1 MRRFHVHTYGCQMN
15 VHDSRRLAEALQRAG
30 YEAVNDPVDA
40 DVLIVNT
47 CSVREKAV
55 HKVVSHLGTL
65 RPLKRAHGAR
75 IVVMGCVAEQEGE
88 RLRRRAPFVDL
99 VVGPDR
105 IVDLPTLL
113 EELEA
118 GEAAPVATGF
128 DVEAPRF
135 LAAQPDATVARPCA
149 YVAVMKGCD
158 ERCSFCIVPSTRGP
172 ERYRP
177 AEQVVQEVAAH
188 VEAGAREVTLLGQTV
203 NAWYDP
209 AEAPPVRGSRR
220 PPSRFPWLLRRI
232 AEAVPGLARLR
243 YTSPH
248 PRYLSEALIAAH
260 RDLPVLARHVHLP
273 VQSGSDRVLRRMLR
287 RYRRA
292 DLLRRIEALRT
303 ACPDLTLSTDLIV
316 GFPGERE
323 EDFQQTLSLVR
334 EAGFVQ
340 AFCFKYSPR
349 PGTAALALEEPVPEP
364 VKEERLARLF
374 EVVDVQQRAHLRSL
388 VGSRAT
394 VLVEGVDRQ
403 GQATGRTERNEPCH
417 FQAARP
423 GELVGRLVPVR
434 ITEALR
440 RSVLAEPIDPAL
452 HPSPHPRR
460 LPLFGS

>member
-1 MRRFHVHTYGCQMN
+1 MLRFHVQTYGCQMN
-15 VHDSRRLAEALQRAG
+15 VHDSRRIAEALRAAG
-30 YEAVNDPVDA
+30 YEAAEDPIDA
-40 DVLIVNT
+40 DVLVVNT

-65 RPLKRAHGAR
+65 RPLKEARGAA
-75 IVVMGCVAEQEGE
+75 IVVAGCVAQQEGE
-88 RLRRRAPFVDL
+88 RLLRRAPFVDL

-105 IVDLPTLL
+105 LAELPELL
-113 EELEA
+113 ERARSAAA
-118 GEAAPVATGF
+118 GATVATGF
-128 DVEAPRF
+128 DTEAPRF
-135 LAAQPDATVARPCA
+135 LPSRPAAGEVGPTAF
-149 YVAVMKGCD
+149 VAVMKGCD

-177 AEQVVQEVAAH
+177 AQDIVEEVRAL
-188 VEAGAREVTLLGQTV
+188 VRAGAREVTLLGQTV

-209 AEAPPVRGSRR
+209 AGDKPPRGSRR

-232 AEAVPGLARLR
+232 AAEVPDLGRLR

-248 PRYLSEALIAAH
+248 PRYLSEDLVAAH
-260 RDLPVLARHVHLP
+260 AELPVLARHVHLP

-292 DLLRRIEALRT
+292 ELLERIAALRA

-323 EDFQQTLSLVR
+323 EDFEQTLSLVR

-349 PGTAALALEEPVPEP
+349 PGTAALSLDGEVPEE
-364 VKEERLARLF
+364 VKEARLARLF
-374 EVVDVQQRAHLRSL
+374 EVMDELQGAHLRAL
-388 VGSRAT
+388 VGRQAT
-394 VLVEGVDRQ
+394 VLVEGVDRN

-417 FQAARP
+417 FAAASP
-423 GELVGRLVPVR
+423 HELLGHFVRVR
-434 ITEALR
+434 ITRAFR
-440 RSVLAEPIDPAL
+440 RSLLGEPLDPAL
-452 HPSPHPRR
+452 RPGVGRR
-460 LPLFGS
+460 LPVLGQ

>member
-1 MRRFHVHTYGCQMN
+1 MN
-15 VHDSRRLAEALQRAG
+15 VHDSRRLAESLRQAG
-30 YEAVNDPVDA
+30 YEPVTDPVDA
-40 DVLIVNT
+40 DVLILNT

-65 RPLKRAHGAR
+65 RPLKQAHGAR
-75 IVVMGCVAEQEGE
+75 IVVMGCVAEQEGSQ
-88 RLRRRAPFVDL
+88 LRRRAPFVDL

-105 IVDLPTLL
+105 IADLPELL
-113 EELEA
+113 EGLQREGAER
-118 GEAAPVATGF
+118 VATGF
-128 DVEAPRF
+128 DVASPRF
-135 LAAQPDATVARPCA
+135 LASRPEPGGSGPCA
-149 YVAVMKGCD
+149 FVAVMKGCD

-177 AEQVVQEVAAH
+177 ADDVVREVAAH

-203 NAWYDP
+203 NAWYAP
-209 AEAPPVRGSRR
+209 SEAPPVRGSRR

-232 AEAVPGLARLR
+232 AESVPNLARLR

-260 RDLPVLARHVHLP
+260 RDLPVLARHLHLP

-292 DLLRRIEALRT
+292 ELLRRIEALRS

-316 GFPGERE
+316 GFPGETE
-323 EDFQQTLSLVR
+323 EDFRQTLSLVR

-349 PGTAALALEEPVPEP
+349 PGTAAIGLDGEVPEGI
-364 VKEERLARLF
+364 KEERLARLF
-374 EVVDVQQRAHLRSL
+374 EVVDELQGAHLRSL

-417 FQAARP
+417 FRAAAP
-423 GELVGRLVPVR
+423 HALIGRLVPVR
-434 ITEALR
+434 LVEALR
-440 RSVLAEPIDPAL
+440 RSLLAEPLDPAL
-452 HPSPHPRR
+452 SPATPPRR
-460 LPLFGS
+460 LPLLGT